1 MAIVLMVGMVDLVDL
16 GTEGVKQMV
25 TEVVEGAAIM
35 EEEMED
41 ILVAWLVPVQAVRRL
56 FPDTAGAML
65 YLPLRPQTTSFIQVN
80 LSIIPDCF
88 SPIHP

>member
-1 MAIVLMVGMVDLVDL
+1 MVGMVDLVDL

-41 ILVAWLVPVQAVRRL
+41 ILVAWLVPVQAGLIVIISYL
-56 FPDTAGAML
+56 F
-65 YLPLRPQTTSFIQVN
+65 YSKE
-80 LSIIPDCF
+80 
-88 SPIHP
+88 